1 MGQLRRVLKLLVA
14 LAGNQNFRV
23 VSMDIRAAFLQTKK
37 LDREVFVRP
46 PDDIKKE
53 GKIWKLLK
61 PLYGLDDVSRKF
73 YLKVKETLQELGLKT
88 LPGDDAFYLENRN
101 SVLLGMNLSH
111 VDDFIIAGDDEFVER
126 IVNGIRKKF
135 TVSKVEKDVF
145 RFTGLDVK
153 AGNGKI
159 EVSIEDYANS
169 VEEITEIRKADRD
182 EKLTRAE
189 LKEYRKYTG
198 KIFWLLQEARPD
210 LSYSALMLAKKNS
223 SATIS
228 DLRNV
233 NKIVEKV
240 KKEENKEVNGRIGDK
255 EKLQVIGVVDASYKS
270 DEKSIGGKLI
280 MIADD
285 RKTVASPIMWKS
297 KQLERVCHSSKDAE
311 TLAMSKLLDEVI
323 YIAKQ
328 VEILLFGD
336 YRKRLPV
343 RIMTDSEPTLESIAS
358 TRQIERKG
366 LRMTV
371 QEMKEKLM
379 EGEIVLYQW
388 LSTKEMWADGL
399 TKEMEMAEGLRN
411 LLKEG
416 RCKITSQEINKV
428 VCQNREIRM
437 MNIRNRKKKEEIK
450 EEEGNQE

>member
-1 MGQLRRVLKLLVA
+1 MG
-14 LAGNQNFRV
+14 
-23 VSMDIRAAFLQTKK
+23 
-37 LDREVFVRP
+37 
-46 PDDIKKE
+46 
-53 GKIWKLLK
+53 
-61 PLYGLDDVSRKF
+61 
-73 YLKVKETLQELGLKT
+73 
-88 LPGDDAFYLENRN
+88 
-101 SVLLGMNLSH
+101 
-111 VDDFIIAGDDEFVER
+111 
-126 IVNGIRKKF
+126 
-135 TVSKVEKDVF
+135 
-145 RFTGLDVK
+145 
-153 AGNGKI
+153 
-159 EVSIEDYANS
+159 EDYANL
-169 VEEITEIRKADRD
+169 VEEIKELWKADRA

-198 KIFWLLQEARPD
+198 KISWLSQGTRPD
-210 LSYSALMLAKKNS
+210 LSYSALMLAKRKN

-240 KKEENKEVNGRIGDK
+240 KKEKNRVVYGRVGDK

-270 DEKSIGGKLI
+270 DEKSIGGMLV
-280 MIADD
+280 MIADE
-285 RKTVASPIMWKS
+285 RMTVASPVMWKS
-297 KQLERVCHSSKDAE
+297 KQIERVCHSSKDAE
-311 TLAMSKLLDEVI
+311 ILAISKLLDEVI
-323 YIAKQ
+323 YIARQ

-336 YRKRLPV
+336 YRKRLAV

-416 RCKITSQEINKV
+416 RCKIVSQEINKV
-428 VCQNREIRM
+428 LCQNREIRM